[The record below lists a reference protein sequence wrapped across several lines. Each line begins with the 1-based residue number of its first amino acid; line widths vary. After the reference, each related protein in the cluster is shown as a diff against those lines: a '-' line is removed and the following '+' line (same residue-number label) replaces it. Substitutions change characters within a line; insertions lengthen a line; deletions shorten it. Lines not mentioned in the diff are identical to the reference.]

1 MTFSTILL
9 DFFGTLVGYSA
20 SRSEQGYP
28 RTDALLRTGGWTG
41 TYEGW
46 LAQWEATFA
55 EFDEHSRCDLSEF
68 SMTEV
73 ATAFLN
79 RVGLSFDGDVVA
91 DLVVT
96 YLDEWSAGVI
106 DIEGLRGTLEALA
119 GERRLGVV
127 SNTHDAGLVHGHLV
141 RLGVADL
148 FDDVVLSIEVGQ
160 RKPHP
165 VIYQA
170 ALERLGAEPTQ
181 TLFVGDTLDAD
192 YEGPR
197 HAGMHAMLIT
207 DTDGVVPN
215 ADRLATV
222 LELPDALDNHCTT

>member
-1 MTFSTILL
+1 MTVETILF

-20 SRSEQGYP
+20 SRTAQGYP
-28 RTDALLRTGGWTG
+28 RTDALLRAGGWTG

-55 EFDEHSRCDLSEF
+55 EFDEHSQREWSEF

-73 ATAFLN
+73 ATAFLD
-79 RVGLSFDGDVVA
+79 RVGLSSDHDAVA
-91 DLVVT
+91 DLVAT
-96 YLDEWSAGVI
+96 YLDEWSAGVV

-119 GERRLGVV
+119 RVCRLGVV
-127 SNTHDAGLVHGHLV
+127 SNTHDAGLVHGHLA

-148 FDDVVLSIEVGQ
+148 FDDVVLSIEVGH

-165 VIYQA
+165 VIYET
-170 ALERLGAEPTQ
+170 ALERLGADPTQ

-197 HAGMHAMLIT
+197 RAGMHAMLIT
-207 DTDGVVPN
+207 NADGLVP
-215 ADRLATV
+215 ATDRLATV
-222 LELPDALDNHCTT
+222 LELPDALDRPHIA

>member
-28 RTDALLRTGGWTG
+28 RTDALLRAGGWTG
-41 TYEGW
+41 TYEGR

-55 EFDEHSRCDLSEF
+55 EFDAHSRCELSEF

-73 ATAFLN
+73 
-79 RVGLSFDGDVVA
+79 
-91 DLVVT
+91 
-96 YLDEWSAGVI
+96 WSAGVV
-106 DIEGLRGTLEALA
+106 DIEGLRATLEALA
-119 GERRLGVV
+119 GECPLGVV
-127 SNTHDAGLVHGHLV
+127 SNTHDAGLVHGHLA
-141 RLGVADL
+141 RLGAADF
-148 FDDVVLSIEVGQ
+148 FDDVVLSIEVGY

-165 VIYQA
+165 VLHQA
-170 ALERLGAEPTQ
+170 ALQRLDAEPTQ
-181 TLFVGDTLDAD
+181 TLFVGGALDAD

-197 HAGMHAMLIT
+197 HAGMHAMLTT

-215 ADRLATV
+215 ADRLETV
-222 LELPDALDNHCTT
+222 LQLPDALDNHCTT